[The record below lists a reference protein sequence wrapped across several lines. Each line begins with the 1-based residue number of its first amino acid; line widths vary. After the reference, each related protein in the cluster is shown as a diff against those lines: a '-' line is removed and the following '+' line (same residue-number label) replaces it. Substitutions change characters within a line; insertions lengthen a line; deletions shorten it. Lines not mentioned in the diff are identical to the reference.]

1 MKVHVERDFAVL
13 LVSYLHVY
21 MYTYCRK
28 EQYFKGFLVFFQ
40 KNVINVYMH
49 VEGGVT
55 CTCTHAYHVVEEN
68 SSLLDERDYLTVFH
82 VHV

>member
-1 MKVHVERDFAVL
+1 MYTCIPTVERSITLKDSL
-13 LVSYLHVY
+13 S
-21 MYTYCRK
+21 
-28 EQYFKGFLVFFQ
+28 FFFR